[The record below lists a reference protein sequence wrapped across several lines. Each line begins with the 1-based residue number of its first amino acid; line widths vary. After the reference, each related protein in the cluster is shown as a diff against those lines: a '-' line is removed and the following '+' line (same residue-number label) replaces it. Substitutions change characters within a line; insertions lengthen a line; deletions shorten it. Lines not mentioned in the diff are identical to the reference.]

1 MNRKQ
6 HWETVYKTK
15 TPDQVSWTQATPT
28 TSLDFIHSFPLDKN
42 ARIIDVG
49 GGDSKLVDFLLDEG
63 FEHITVLDI
72 SATAIEKAKKR
83 LGAKANKV
91 TWIVSD
97 IVHFTP
103 TQTYD
108 VWHDRAAFHFLT
120 TSDEIKTYFNIVKKC
135 VTHYLIIGTFSENGP
150 KKCSGLD
157 IQQYNEQQLTAVFRE
172 PFQSLKCINK
182 NHKTPFDTVQHFL
195 FCSFQ
200 KQHQ

>member
-83 LGAKANKV
+83 LGAEANKV
-91 TWIVSD
+91 TWIVTD

-103 TQTYD
+103 TETYD

-120 TSDEIKTYFNIVKKC
+120 TPDEINTYFNIVKKC
-135 VTHYLIIGTFSENGP
+135 VTGFLIIGTFSENGP

-172 PFQSLKCINK
+172 PFQSLKCITE
-182 NHKTPFDTVQHFL
+182 NHTTPFDTIQHFL